1 MMKDIRRARHLW
13 IATATTM
20 VILAGVTILVK
31 RQFAQQT
38 VAGDVSSK
46 PASTGNLPGEQAR
59 RFDADALEFER
70 KLVRRAPFSAT
81 LVFETTQSSDGATRT
96 ITATSLVYRDAKG
109 RTRRDRMPAHESSS
123 VPNVEL
129 QPKISTINDPV
140 AGFTY
145 ALEHESRLFRRTVL
159 PSSSGASEESDDLK
173 TKQNIV
179 LEDRARASSAKILPM
194 PSAWGSGQSL
204 KSGVAS
210 SFSETK
216 TEQLGEREIEGVTAE
231 GTRIT
236 VTLPAGAVNN
246 SEPIAI
252 VTERWYSPELKTVM
266 LISRS
271 DPRYGET
278 IYRLTMV
285 KRDEPAATLFVVP
298 RDYKMSNEAARELFS
313 P

>member
-1 MMKDIRRARHLW
+1 MRDVRRARHLW
-13 IATATTM
+13 IATATTL
-20 VILAGVTILVK
+20 VILAGVTVLVK
-31 RQFAQQT
+31 RQSAQQT
-38 VAGDVSSK
+38 QASDVSLK
-46 PASTGNLPGEQAR
+46 PSSAGNLQPGEQAR

-70 KLVRRAPFSAT
+70 RLVKSAPLSAT
-81 LVFETTQSSDGATRT
+81 LVFETTQSSDGTPRT
-96 ITATSLVYRDAKG
+96 TTATSLIYRDEKG
-109 RTRRDRMPAHESSS
+109 RTRRDRIPGQDSSS
-123 VPNVEL
+123 APNAEL

-145 ALEHESRLFRRTVL
+145 ALEHGRRLFRRTVL
-159 PSSSGASEESDDLK
+159 QSLSEESEESDDLK
-173 TKQNIV
+173 AKQKIA
-179 LEDRARASSAKILPM
+179 LRDPARAASSQMLPM

-210 SFSETK
+210 SFSKTK
-216 TEQLGEREIEGVTAE
+216 TEELGEREIEGVTAE

-236 VTLPAGAVNN
+236 VTLPAGAVDN

-252 VTERWYSPELKTVM
+252 VTERWYSPELKTVV

-278 IYRLTMV
+278 IYRLTNL
-285 KRDEPAATLFVVP
+285 KRDEPAANLFVVP
-298 RDYKMSNEAARELFS
+298 KDYKMSSEAAKELFS